1 MFDKKSIIL
10 NCESTSK
17 VEIIHFLANKAKEAG
32 YVSDVEPYVEAVL
45 EREKEYSTGVGFNIA
60 IPHGK
65 AKSVTEAFVMF
76 TRVKNVDWQSL
87 DGEPVDLVFQIGVPD
102 REDAGDQHLRILA
115 QLSRKL
121 MNDDFR
127 AALRNAKTEDE
138 VINTYK
144 EYGLV
149 D

>member
-10 NCESTSK
+10 SCSETEK
-17 VEIIHFLANKAKEAG
+17 VNIVKFLAKKAHEAG
-32 YVSDVEPYVEAVL
+32 YVSDIDPYVSAVL
-45 EREKEYSTGVGFNIA
+45 AREEEYSTGVGFGIA

-65 AKSVTEAFVMF
+65 AESVNEPFVMF
-76 TRVKNVDWQSL
+76 TKVNKVDWQSL
-87 DGEPVDLVFQIGVPD
+87 DGTAVDMVFQIGVPASD
-102 REDAGDQHLRILA
+102 TGDQHLRILA

-127 AALRNAKTEDE
+127 EALLKSTSADQ
-138 VINTYK
+138 VIDIYK

>member
-1 MFDKKSIIL
+1 MFDQKSIIL
-10 NCESTSK
+10 NCAETK
-17 VEIIHFLANKAKEAG
+17 KEAIIRFLAQKAFEAG
-32 YVSDVEPYVEAVL
+32 YVSDVEPYVHAVL
-45 EREKEYSTGVGFNIA
+45 EREKEFSTGVGFNIG

-65 AKSVTEAFVMF
+65 SEAVKEAFVMF
-76 TRVKNVDWQSL
+76 TRVNNVDWSSL
-87 DGEPVDLVFQIGVPD
+87 DGEPVDMVFEIGVPAS
-102 REDAGDQHLRILA
+102 DAGDQHLRILA

-127 AALRNAKTEDE
+127 DGLRNAKDATE
-138 VINTYK
+138 VISIYK

>member
-1 MFDKKSIIL
+1 MFDQKSIIL
-10 NCESTSK
+10 NCSETKKES
-17 VEIIHFLANKAKEAG
+17 IIRFLAQKAHEAG
-32 YVSDVEPYVEAVL
+32 YVSDVETYVHAVL
-45 EREKEYSTGVGFNIA
+45 EREKEFSTGVGFNIG

-65 AKSVTEAFVMF
+65 AESVKEAFVMF
-76 TRVKNVDWQSL
+76 TRVNNVDWQSL
-87 DGEPVDLVFQIGVPD
+87 DGEPVDMVFQIGVPAS
-102 REDAGDQHLRILA
+102 DAGDQHLRILA

-127 AALRNAKTEDE
+127 AALRSAKDAQE
-138 VINTYK
+138 VIGIYK

>member
-10 NCESTSK
+10 NCVETDK
-17 VEIIHFLANKAKEAG
+17 VKIVNFLAEKALEAG
-32 YVSDVEPYVEAVL
+32 YITEVEPYVHAVL

-65 AKSVTEAFVMF
+65 AEPVKEAFVMF
-76 TRVKNVDWQSL
+76 TRVNNVDWQSL
-87 DGEPVDLVFQIGVPD
+87 DGEPVDLVFQIGVPAT
-102 REDAGDQHLRILA
+102 DAGDQHLRILA

-127 AALRNAKTEDE
+127 EALRKVETVDE
-138 VINTYK
+138 VIATYK